1 MFYPTSWT
9 IDHKRNLDKYYKIFD
24 KHRPNEP
31 ESAFYFAI
39 KHQQN
44 PGDNNWTKK
53 SPLRKNEVGS
63 HYWKLLKT
71 IPFAKLAFQRY
82 TIQTYLGLPRSA
94 KWALEREK
102 SRFIQISIV
111 WTSAKNVVSIQSLS
125 KCPGNK
131 RVPVSSF
138 FHIYENEPSQIVATE
153 CEQLANAYSKELSF
167 RTILSSHKL
176 SSN

>member
-9 IDHKRNLDKYYKIFD
+9 IDHKHNPDKYYKIFES
-24 KHRPNEP
+24 HCPNEP
-31 ESAFYFAI
+31 ESAFYFAT

-53 SPLRKNEVGS
+53 SPLGKNEVGS

-71 IPFAKLAFQRY
+71 VPLAKLVFQSY
-82 TIQTYLGLPRSA
+82 SIQTYLELPRSA
-94 KWALEREK
+94 KWVPEREK
-102 SRFIQISIV
+102 SRFIQVSIV
-111 WTSAKNVVSIQSLS
+111 LTSAKNVVSIQSSS
-125 KCPGNK
+125 KWPGNK
-131 RVPVSSF
+131 PVPVTSF
-138 FHIYENEPSQIVATE
+138 IHIDEKVPSQIVATE

-176 SSN
+176 STN